1 VSMTWAQ
8 LQDEH
13 ARVRIGPGIIAEIEA
28 CTKQVVRRYDPVV
41 YGGVGDWRDGWQDVA
56 QEFVADV
63 LLRQGQLRT
72 IMGLAVSLDHFRR
85 LLRRQLHYL
94 LAQIRRRTV
103 VDNLLDRCK
112 LLLAKE
118 PFQASPLGR
127 GRVTYAIGEAEERE
141 PTDAERWK
149 AARLVAAIPT
159 APLARGERASMVFTT
174 EALEAA
180 LRTIAATLP
189 SRFGLSD
196 AGKIFAEALTD
207 WLRSPLTYDGNLSE
221 TPVDEAG
228 PMDVAVGDETVA
240 AILRDLGRDDRLIL
254 RRKLAGVS
262 DQEVAEEVGVSR
274 PTLAKRKQLMLDGLQ
289 VHLVDLDRSLQ
300 ERVIAALELRLS
312 LEEGRDD

>member
-1 VSMTWAQ
+1 
-8 LQDEH
+8 
-13 ARVRIGPGIIAEIEA
+13 
-28 CTKQVVRRYDPVV
+28 
-41 YGGVGDWRDGWQDVA
+41 
-56 QEFVADV
+56 
-63 LLRQGQLRT
+63 
-72 IMGLAVSLDHFRR
+72 
-85 LLRRQLHYL
+85 
-94 LAQIRRRTV
+94 
-103 VDNLLDRCK
+103 
-112 LLLAKE
+112 
-118 PFQASPLGR
+118 
-127 GRVTYAIGEAEERE
+127 
-141 PTDAERWK
+141 
-149 AARLVAAIPT
+149 
-159 APLARGERASMVFTT
+159 MVFTT